1 MPAIFLTVFKA
12 KISIKCFHNR
22 GRGKLRQIVIFV
34 KTKYVLMGK
43 RFGVIPLFVFAVC
56 FSYAQSPQRNLE
68 KYWRYRDRLRE
79 RFVVVSQNVEEE
91 GVNIPAGEFYGDTVG
106 WSDGNS
112 IMSHYLALLSTELYL
127 LKTNHQD
134 YSQTLAE
141 LYYAMLALERL
152 DLYSESHWRR
162 FDGKLTLMTGNS
174 VKQKRNISIID
185 SLGRTPIA
193 EERTP
198 LPSDINGMHL
208 RDDVTPAF
216 WNKHRQ
222 HFGVSEY
229 GRSGRHPMEEIS
241 QDVMFHNIEGL
252 ALVGKLAGTENVAN
266 VPVTFNSP
274 IIPQYLSEK
283 GIMRGDSID
292 FALWAGDIISRYIN
306 CFQSDKPLRLIL
318 KKNRWVLR
326 NTVTGK
332 KVQQGSGDIGWDSWL
347 FYNYGLV
354 AVGREFTG
362 ADLRRAKGYKKG
374 DWMFQSI
381 LTDGFNATVDKAVL
395 STLAP
400 GYKKRGVR
408 ITIDVLTV
416 GVYELHILL
425 MKGVAGI
432 CNLAIGTNTDDYKV
446 RSLAS
451 TSNYLGDS
459 TYTVLKSRR
468 SYDPCNTGQPTVYEH
483 LQLIN
488 LALYDSDG
496 RNLLRDSAQYRS
508 ERKIYESLLNEAPFY
523 GPTGD
528 CTLDADHYAR
538 NWSETS
544 RCVWPENLRPSHRR
558 PCKDIDFNGMDY
570 MMLYN
575 LYRIAFCREG
585 YKNTNAD

>member
-1 MPAIFLTVFKA
+1 
-12 KISIKCFHNR
+12 
-22 GRGKLRQIVIFV
+22 
-34 KTKYVLMGK
+34 MGK
-43 RFGVIPLFVFAVC
+43 RFGVISLFVFAVC

-68 KYWRYRDRLRE
+68 KYWHYRDRLRE
-79 RFVVVSQNVEEE
+79 RFVVVRQDVEEE
-91 GVNIPAGEFYGDTVG
+91 GVNIPAGDIFGDTVS

-112 IMSHYLALLSTELYL
+112 IMSHYLSLLSTELYL

-162 FDGKLTLMTGNS
+162 FDGKLKMNAKDSLTAIH
-174 VKQKRNISIID
+174 NIEIVND
-185 SLGRTPIA
+185 LGRTPVLS
-193 EERTP
+193 ERTP

-216 WNKHRQ
+216 WNEHWQ
-222 HFGVSEY
+222 HFGVSVCEM
-229 GRSGRHPMEEIS
+229 SGRHPMEEIS

-252 ALVGKLAGTENVAN
+252 ALVGKLIGTENVAN
-266 VPVTFNSP
+266 LPVTFKTD
-274 IIPQYLSEK
+274 IIPQYLAEK
-283 GIMRGDSID
+283 GILRGDSVD
-292 FALWAGDIISRYIN
+292 FALWAGDIICRYVT
-306 CFQSDKPLRLIL
+306 CFQSDKPLRLL
-318 KKNRWVLR
+318 FKKNHWVLR

-332 KVQQGSGDIGWDSWL
+332 KVQQGSGDVGWDAWL

-362 ADLRRAKGYKKG
+362 SDLRRVKGCKKG
-374 DWMFQSI
+374 DWAFQSI
-381 LTDGFNATVDKAVL
+381 LTDGFNTTIDKAVL

-400 GYKKRGVR
+400 GYNRRGVR
-408 ITIDVLTV
+408 ITIDVLTA

-432 CNLAIGTNTDDYKV
+432 CNLALGTNNDDYKV

-459 TYTVLKSRR
+459 TFIVLKKRR
-468 SYDPCNTGQPTVYEH
+468 SYDPCQTGQPTVYEH
-483 LQLIN
+483 LPLIN
-488 LALYDSDG
+488 LALYDLEG
-496 RNLLRDSAQYRS
+496 RNLHRDSALYRT
-508 ERKIYESLLNEAPFY
+508 ERAVYESLLDEAPFC
-523 GPTGD
+523 GPTGK
-528 CTLDADHYAR
+528 CAPDADRFAH

-544 RCVWPENLRPSHRR
+544 RCVWPENLRPSRRR
-558 PCKDIDFNGMDY
+558 PCRDIDFNGMDY

-585 YKNTNAD
+585 YGQTGEPQSEN

>member
-1 MPAIFLTVFKA
+1 
-12 KISIKCFHNR
+12 
-22 GRGKLRQIVIFV
+22 
-34 KTKYVLMGK
+34 MGK
-43 RFGVIPLFVFAVC
+43 RFGVISLFVFAVC

-68 KYWRYRDRLRE
+68 KYWHYRDRLRE
-79 RFVVVSQNVEEE
+79 RFVVVSQDVEEE
-91 GVNIPAGEFYGDTVG
+91 GVNIPAGDIFGDTVS

-112 IMSHYLALLSTELYL
+112 IMSHYLSLLSTELWL
-127 LKTNHQD
+127 LKTNGQD

-162 FDGKLTLMTGNS
+162 FDGKLKLNAKDS
-174 VKQKRNISIID
+174 LAAIHNIEIVND
-185 SLGRTPIA
+185 LGRTPVLS
-193 EERTP
+193 ERTP

-216 WNKHRQ
+216 WNEHRQ
-222 HFGVSEY
+222 HFGVSVCEM
-229 GRSGRHPMEEIS
+229 SGRHPMEEIS

-252 ALVGKLAGTENVAN
+252 ALVGKLVGTENIAN
-266 VPVTFNSP
+266 VPVTFKTD
-274 IIPQYLSEK
+274 IIPQYLVEK
-283 GIMRGDSID
+283 GILRGDSVD
-292 FALWAGDIISRYIN
+292 FTLWANDFICRYIT
-306 CFQSDKPLRLIL
+306 CFQSNKPLRLL
-318 KKNRWVLR
+318 FKKNHWVLR

-332 KVQQGSGDIGWDSWL
+332 KVQQGSGDVGWDAWL

-362 ADLRRAKGYKKG
+362 IDLRRVKGCKKG
-374 DWMFQSI
+374 DWAFQSI
-381 LTDGFNATVDKAVL
+381 LTDGFNATIDKAVL

-400 GYKKRGVR
+400 GYNRRGVR
-408 ITIDVLTV
+408 ITIDVLTA

-432 CNLAIGTNTDDYKV
+432 CNLALGNNNDDYKV

-459 TYTVLKSRR
+459 TFIVLKNRR
-468 SYDPCNTGQPTVYEH
+468 SYDPCQTGQPTVYEH
-483 LQLIN
+483 LPLIN
-488 LALYDSDG
+488 LALYDLEG
-496 RNLLRDSAQYRS
+496 RNLHRDSALYRT
-508 ERKIYESLLNEAPFY
+508 ERAVYESLLDEAPFC
-523 GPTGD
+523 GPTGK
-528 CTLDADHYAR
+528 CAPDADRFAH

-544 RCVWPENLRPSHRR
+544 RCVWPENLRPSRRR
-558 PCKDIDFNGMDY
+558 PCRDIDFNGMDY

-585 YKNTNAD
+585 YGQTGEPQSEN

>member
-1 MPAIFLTVFKA
+1 
-12 KISIKCFHNR
+12 
-22 GRGKLRQIVIFV
+22 
-34 KTKYVLMGK
+34 MGK
-43 RFGVIPLFVFAVC
+43 RFGVISLFVFAVC

-68 KYWRYRDRLRE
+68 KYWHYRDRLRE
-79 RFVVVSQNVEEE
+79 RFVVVSQDVEEE
-91 GVNIPAGEFYGDTVG
+91 GVNIPAGDIFGDTVS

-112 IMSHYLALLSTELYL
+112 IMSHYLSLLSTELWL
-127 LKTNHQD
+127 LKTNGQD

-162 FDGKLTLMTGNS
+162 FDGKLKLNAKDS
-174 VKQKRNISIID
+174 LAAIHNIEIVND
-185 SLGRTPIA
+185 LGRTPVLS
-193 EERTP
+193 ERTP

-216 WNKHRQ
+216 WNEHRQ
-222 HFGVSEY
+222 HFGVSVCEM
-229 GRSGRHPMEEIS
+229 SGRHPMEEIS

-252 ALVGKLAGTENVAN
+252 ALVGKLVGTENIAN
-266 VPVTFNSP
+266 VPVTFKTD
-274 IIPQYLSEK
+274 IIPQYLVEK
-283 GIMRGDSID
+283 GILRGDSVD
-292 FALWAGDIISRYIN
+292 FTLWANDFICRYIT
-306 CFQSDKPLRLIL
+306 CFQSNKPLRLL
-318 KKNRWVLR
+318 FKKNHWVLR

-332 KVQQGSGDIGWDSWL
+332 KVQQGSGDVGWDAWL

-362 ADLRRAKGYKKG
+362 IDLRRVKGCKKG
-374 DWMFQSI
+374 DWAFQSI
-381 LTDGFNATVDKAVL
+381 LTDGFNATIDKAVL

-400 GYKKRGVR
+400 GYNRRGVR
-408 ITIDVLTV
+408 ITIDVLTA

-432 CNLAIGTNTDDYKV
+432 CNLALGNNNDDYKV

-459 TYTVLKSRR
+459 TFIVLKNRR
-468 SYDPCNTGQPTVYEH
+468 SYDPCQTGQPTVYEH
-483 LQLIN
+483 LPLIN
-488 LALYDSDG
+488 LALYDLEG
-496 RNLLRDSAQYRS
+496 RNLHRDSALYRT
-508 ERKIYESLLNEAPFY
+508 ERAVYESLLDEAPFC
-523 GPTGD
+523 GPTGK
-528 CTLDADHYAR
+528 CAPDADRFAH

-544 RCVWPENLRPSHRR
+544 RCVWPENLRPSRRR
-558 PCKDIDFNGMDY
+558 PCRDIDFNGMDY

-585 YKNTNAD
+585 YGR